1 MRILIAGDD
10 SPALGALCE
19 ELRRCGHEVRQA
31 DRRDAVVDLALDHE
45 FVVLDLDVLGL
56 SGYEMCSRVRRVSA
70 VPILTLTSSTDEA
83 ERIVGLRLG
92 ADDCVAKPF
101 SMAEVV
107 TRIDAVARRCR
118 PAPVERNGAAHWLR
132 IGALAVNARA
142 RRVVLD
148 GAELYLTKKE
158 FDLLRLL
165 AENAGGV
172 CARAEIIER
181 VWDENWFG
189 STRTLDVHIGSL
201 RRKLGAKCR
210 IETVRGVGFRLGIPY
225 SES

>member
-10 SPALGALCE
+10 SPALEALCE
-19 ELRRCGHEVRQA
+19 ELQRCGHEVRRA
-31 DRRDAVVDLALDHE
+31 DRQDAVIDLALDHE
-45 FVVLDLDVLGL
+45 FVVLDLDVRGFN
-56 SGYEMCSRVRRVSA
+56 GYEMCSLVRRVSA
-70 VPILTLTSSTDEA
+70 VPILTLTGATDEV
-83 ERIVGLRLG
+83 ERIAGLRLG

-101 SMAEVV
+101 SVTEVV
-107 TRIDAVARRCR
+107 TRIDAVARRCGPV
-118 PAPVERNGAAHWLR
+118 PAQRGGTQRWLR

-158 FDLLRLL
+158 FDLLKLL
-165 AENAGGV
+165 ADNAGGV
-172 CARAEIIER
+172 CSRAEIIEQ

-201 RRKLGAKCR
+201 RRKLGGKCR
-210 IETVRGVGFRLGIPY
+210 IETVRGVGFRLGNPL
-225 SES
+225 